1 MWLSSELVAITQHAT
16 SRGGNDDVPTSPAAH
31 DEAEVRAGRHGYFTD
46 KDAAQAFV
54 DELDAPAIARYAEQK
69 AAFDKKVKA
78 WEQKQAKAQSL
89 GFSNPDMRPAWPPV
103 KPLPHLVVEV
113 SPNQPKAED

>member
-1 MWLSSELVAITQHAT
+1 MSNQPIYVIAEQTVLEDHSGRDWITEEM
-16 SRGGNDDVPTSPAAH
+16 DPD
-31 DEAEVRAGRHGYFTD
+31 HGYFTD

-54 DELDAPAIARYAEQK
+54 DELDAPAMARYAEQK